1 MAVGRGGVR
10 KTEVMEDILL
20 SVVIVNYNVKY
31 LLEQCLL
38 SVRRA
43 VQGIPA
49 EIFVVDNAST
59 DGSVAYLQERFA
71 EVRFIANGTNPG
83 FSRANNQAIRLSRGR
98 YVLLLNPDTVV
109 GEEVFHRLLDFAGR
123 HPDAG
128 GIGVKMLN
136 GQGQFLPESK
146 RCFPSTWVSFCKIF
160 GLSRLFPRSRF
171 FARYTLPFLDA
182 GTVHGV
188 EVLSGAFMLLR
199 REALDRCG
207 LLDEAFFM
215 YGEDIDLSYRL
226 VLGGYRNYYVPE
238 RILHYKGESTR
249 HSDLKY
255 IRAFYGA
262 MLIFYRKYYGRSG
275 WLASWFIKGAIR
287 FKEGMAVISRRRK
300 KHPER
305 ERLRRVLWV
314 GDASRLPMLR
324 EVLPDR
330 LPGVSEMLHGNV
342 ELLCEGKPLSLP
354 AGITDVVFCFPD
366 LSFSRMLEGMDVPGR
381 RGVTYHI
388 WHAATGRMISPG
400 MG

>member
-1 MAVGRGGVR
+1 
-10 KTEVMEDILL
+10 MEDILL

-71 EVRFIANGTNPG
+71 EVQFIANDTNPG
-83 FSRANNQAIRLSRGR
+83 FSRANNQAIERSRGR

-109 GEEVFHRLLDFAGR
+109 GEEVFRRLLDFARR

-136 GQGQFLPESK
+136 AQGRFLPESK
-146 RCFPSTWVSFCKIF
+146 RSFPSPWVSFCKLF

-171 FARYTLPFLDA
+171 FARYALPYLDA
-182 GTVHGV
+182 GSVHEV
-188 EVLSGAFMLLR
+188 EVLSGAFMLLS

-207 LLDEAFFM
+207 VLDEAFFM

-262 MLIFYRKYYGRSG
+262 MLLFYRKYYGRSG
-275 WLASWFIKGAIR
+275 RLASWLVRGAIGFR
-287 FKEGMAVISRRRK
+287 ECLAVLSRRRK
-300 KHPER
+300 KR
-305 ERLRRVLWV
+305 AGNDLSRRVLLV
-314 GDASRLPMLR
+314 GTASQTAAAD
-324 EVLPDR
+324 VLNR
-330 LPGVSEMLHGNV
+330 LPGVSEIRHLSADALRATGML
-342 ELLCEGKPLSLP
+342 PLP
-354 AGITDVVFCFPD
+354 EGITDVVFRFPEV
-366 LSFSRMLEGMDVPGR
+366 SFSEMLCCMDVPGWG
-381 RGVTYHI
+381 GVTCHI
-388 WHAATGRMISPG
+388 WHADSGRMISPG
-400 MG
+400 MK